1 MVVKN
6 ECSYCGYEIEPGTG
20 IIYALN
26 SGIVLYFCSRKCIRN
41 WEMKRDNKKLKWT
54 AFYNKT

>member
-6 ECSYCGYEIEPGTG
+6 KCSYCGREIEPGTG

-26 SGIVLYFCSRKCIRN
+26 NGTILYFCSRKCIKN

-54 AFYNKT
+54 VFYNKA

>member
-6 ECSYCGYEIEPGTG
+6 KCSYCGSEIEPGTG

-26 SGIVLYFCSRKCIRN
+26 NGTVLYFCSRKCIRN
-41 WEMKRDNKKLKWT
+41 WGMKRDNKKLKWT
-54 AFYNKT
+54 VFYNKA